1 MTFKAR
7 AAGARLV
14 VVGAALTCLTMLV
27 GSCGTAT
34 GSSTASNT
42 SVPAASPANSADPLN
57 PTGTATATAGS
68 GVQTPAP
75 ARTLT
80 APPAYGLPN
89 PGYACPMSSIR
100 VTLGLAQ
107 GSKSVTYQVIEFTN
121 RGPKQ
126 CSLGGSPGAS
136 LAGGSPLAQIG
147 LAAMTA
153 PSSSRMRVTLNPGQV
168 ANALLQISNAGNFSK
183 HACDPVHASYL
194 VIAVP
199 NTLGFYKL
207 AYRTAACAKPI
218 ELLSIVGLEHGSGG

>member
-1 MTFKAR
+1 MTLMAR

-14 VVGAALTCLTMLV
+14 VAGTALACLTTLV
-27 GSCGTAT
+27 GGCGTAT
-34 GSSTASNT
+34 GSSTASDT
-42 SVPAASPANSADPLN
+42 SAPAASPANSADPLN
-57 PTGTATATAGS
+57 PTGTATAGS
-68 GVQTPAP
+68 GAQTPVP

-80 APPAYGLPN
+80 APPAYGLTN
-89 PGYACPMSSIR
+89 PGYACPMSAVR

-107 GSKSVTYQVIEFTN
+107 GSKSVTYQVIDFTN

-126 CSLGGSPGAS
+126 CSLGGAPGAS

-153 PSSSRMRVTLNPGQV
+153 ATGSRPRITLNPGQV
-168 ANALLQISNAGNFSK
+168 ANALLQISNASNFSK
-183 HACDPVHASYL
+183 AACDPVHASYL

-207 AYRTAACAKPI
+207 AYSTTACAKPI
-218 ELLSIVGLEHGSGG
+218 QLLSMGGLAHGSGG